1 MEASFFPGKH
11 DIVVLY
17 FREVRR
23 HFGFVC
29 RGSSLTARRE
39 CVLEVN
45 EVAGGFLGGLWEE
58 GVLHINVDIL
68 FFFFS
73 VQTLCLKKEGVLW
86 KHQQLSEYIAN
97 PIGYGES

>member
-1 MEASFFPGKH
+1 MF
-11 DIVVLY
+11 LY
-17 FREVRR
+17 SHKLRR

-29 RGSSLTARRE
+29 RVSSLTSGRGY
-39 CVLEVN
+39 VLEVN
-45 EVAGGFLGGLWEE
+45 EVAVGFLGSLRGE

-73 VQTLCLKKEGVLW
+73 VQTLCLKKEAVW
-86 KHQQLSEYIAN
+86 WEYQQLSEYIAN